1 MARERSD
8 ANGMQAGSIGAPT
21 RTLVARGDVRIEVL
35 AQGQGNVV
43 VLLPSL
49 GRGAGDFDAVAERL
63 ADAGYRV
70 LRPQPRGIGG
80 SRGPLAGIDLHDCAA
95 DVAAVIAHDNNGP
108 AFVVGHAFGNRVAR
122 MLATD
127 RPELVRAVA
136 LVAANIGKAPS
147 PPRMRAAIRASADP
161 SLPAEERIEALQ
173 FAFFAP
179 GNDPRP
185 WLEGWYP
192 EVLAAQR
199 IAGDRTSREEDF
211 AAGQAPILYLQPEHD
226 PLAHVEDAAAYA
238 RQFGARVTVVVIERK
253 PRRDRRAARGRERG
267 ADRLCAHL
275 VAALTEPHGDSPAT
289 PPHCAPRCRRR
300 SRSPHTPATG
310 THA

>member
-1 MARERSD
+1 MAQEKDVEPGGNGTRGKLAQAPRRS
-8 ANGMQAGSIGAPT
+8 MI
-21 RTLVARGDVRIEVL
+21 ARGDVRIEVL
-35 AQGQGNVV
+35 AQGEGNVI

-63 ADAGYRV
+63 AGAGYRV

-95 DVAAVIAHDNNGP
+95 DVAAVVAQDNNGP

-147 PPRMRAAIRASADP
+147 PPRMRAAIRNSADP
-161 SLPAEERIEALQ
+161 SLPDEKRIEALQ

-179 GNDPRP
+179 GNNPRP
-185 WLEGWYP
+185 WLEGWHP

-211 AAGQAPILYLQPEHD
+211 AAGQAPILYLQPDHD
-226 PLAHVEDAAAYA
+226 PLAHVEDAEAYA
-238 RQFGARVTVVVIERK
+238 RQFGARVTVVVIERASHAVIAEQ
-253 PRRDRRAARGRERG
+253 PEAVSAALIAYARG
-267 ADRLCAHL
+267 LW
-275 VAALTEPHGDSPAT
+275 
-289 PPHCAPRCRRR
+289 PR
-300 SRSPHTPATG
+300 
-310 THA
+310 